1 MQAAPNLPPMPPCDR
16 SVAEFGD
23 ELVHDAHNPEETMR
37 RLTEDARSL
46 LIAAATVARFRGA
59 QECDTSDIQV
69 AALLIALH
77 PGVAL
82 YADEEASTSPQ
93 QLPLAAHLEELLT
106 GSTEELGFEELR
118 RLAEGS

>member
-1 MQAAPNLPPMPPCDR
+1 
-16 SVAEFGD
+16 
-23 ELVHDAHNPEETMR
+23 MR
-37 RLTEDARSL
+37 RLTEDARNL
-46 LIAAATVARFRGA
+46 LSAAASVARFRGA

-93 QLPLAAHLEELLT
+93 QLPLAADLQELLT
-106 GSTEELGFEELR
+106 SSTDELGFEELR
-118 RLAEGS
+118 RLAESS